1 MTSVSVTTGDET
13 KLDQEKKEKVLDA
26 AQELF
31 SRYGFKKT
39 TVDEIA
45 DAAGMSKRTVYEV
58 LKSKETIL
66 AELVMSEALSFRKLL
81 TGRMKELT
89 HPVEKFRLLC
99 ELSTQYFDENPF
111 LGQVLFDQEGLYE
124 PFLGSEIHVI
134 EEGMQDIIANL
145 LREGVRKG
153 VYREMDVKGNA
164 QCIFVM
170 FRGFTY
176 RRSDLQNG
184 NREWVSFILRAI
196 TAE

>member
-1 MTSVSVTTGDET
+1 MTSVPAATNEET
-13 KLDQEKKEKVLDA
+13 NLDQEKKEKVLGA

-58 LKSKETIL
+58 LKSKEAIL
-66 AELVMSEALSFRKLL
+66 AELVMSEALSFRKHL
-81 TGRMKELT
+81 TGKMKTLGD
-89 HPVEKFRLLC
+89 PVEKFRLFC
-99 ELSTQYFDENPF
+99 ELSTLYFDENPF
-111 LGQVLFDQEGLYE
+111 LGQVLFDQEALYE

-153 VYREMDVKGNA
+153 AYREMDVKGNA
-164 QCIFVM
+164 QCIFVL

-176 RRSDLQNG
+176 RRGDLQGG
-184 NREWVSFILRAI
+184 NKEWVRFILRAI